1 MQFNEKERKAR
12 NILADYFDTIYE
24 VIPTRDFLEIHGE
37 MGGDSRCFRYYYADG
52 SITER

>member
-1 MQFNEKERKAR
+1 MKLNEQEKKAR
-12 NILADYFDTIYE
+12 EALAEYFETIYE